1 MIKYSDSI
9 NWSISPSV
17 MQVTKNNYLT
27 HCIPKTNVLDKEIDA
42 VLSTTIFSFFF
53 LNNVF
58 VKHLSFSHDQFY

>member
-27 HCIPKTNVLDKEIDA
+27 HCIPKTNVPDKEIDA

-53 LNNVF
+53 L
-58 VKHLSFSHDQFY
+58 K